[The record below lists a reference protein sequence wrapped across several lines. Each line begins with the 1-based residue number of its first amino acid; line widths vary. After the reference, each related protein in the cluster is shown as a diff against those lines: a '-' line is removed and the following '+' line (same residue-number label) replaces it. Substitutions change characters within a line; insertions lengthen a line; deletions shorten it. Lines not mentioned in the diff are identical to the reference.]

1 MKTTLI
7 IRNLLERF
15 GITLRFKSTIL
26 GLTPIGDVALILWSF
41 KPSNY
46 GTVLVRAGDDGDG
59 GYLVPNDFHGIT
71 SCFSPGSNQL
81 CTFEDFLGENYNIKS
96 YICDSIDQKPKSI
109 SPFLTFTDAWL
120 GPATEGK
127 YLSLAD
133 WISNSNLKDDG
144 DLILQIDIEGAE
156 YLALLATPISTLNK
170 FRIIVIEFHSL
181 ESLKNRWAFELIY
194 KPLFEKLNK
203 SFDVVHSHPNNCCG
217 TWSYGD
223 MEFPQLL
230 EVTYHR
236 KDRRIHESIS
246 VETPH
251 ALDSKCVKD
260 NKEIQ
265 IDWRPIEAEV
275 KKFKFSGGGGG
286 I

>member
-15 GITLRFKSTIL
+15 GVTLRFKSAIL
-26 GLTPIGDVALILWSF
+26 GLTPIGDVALILQSF
-41 KPSNY
+41 NPSDY
-46 GTVLVRAGDDGDG
+46 GTTLVRVGDDGDG

-71 SCFSPGSNQL
+71 ACFSPGSNQL
-81 CTFEDFLGENYNIKS
+81 NTFEDFLEENYNIKS
-96 YICDSIDQKPKSI
+96 YICDSIDQKPKKLSE
-109 SPFLTFTDAWL
+109 LQTFTDAWL

-127 YLSLAD
+127 YLSLTD
-133 WISNSNLKDDG
+133 WVSNSNLKEYG

-156 YLALLATPISTLNK
+156 YLVLMATPISMLSK
-170 FRIIVIEFHSL
+170 FRIIIIEFHSL
-181 ESLKNRWAFELIY
+181 ESLKNRYAFELIY
-194 KPLFEKLNK
+194 KPLFEKLNQ

-230 EVTYHR
+230 EITYHR
-236 KDRRIHESIS
+236 KDRRIHESIK

-251 ALDSKCVKD
+251 AMDSKCVKD
-260 NKEIQ
+260 NEEIY
-265 IDWRPIEAEV
+265 INWRPIEKEV
-275 KKFKFSGGGGG
+275 KKFKPSGGGGG
-286 I
+286 S